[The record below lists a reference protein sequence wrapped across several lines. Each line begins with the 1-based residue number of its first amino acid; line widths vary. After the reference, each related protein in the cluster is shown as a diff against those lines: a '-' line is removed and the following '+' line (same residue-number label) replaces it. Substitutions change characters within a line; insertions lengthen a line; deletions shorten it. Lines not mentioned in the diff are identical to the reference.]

1 MVMATDELVRKA
13 TTTVSTVQPLI
24 PQLWAAQLERNLR
37 KRAVFEQSAVVN
49 TDLLAPGA
57 GDKVYIPILPDL
69 AAATAQTEGVD
80 MTVNAL
86 NTATSVALQPTE
98 YGTAIEITRKALD
111 RMKYDGMA
119 ATLDR
124 LAYSMSLAIE
134 GAFAA
139 LYNASVPGTANKL
152 PQVYPNGHSS
162 ANVVAGDIFSDAV
175 MLKAIATLQQANNVP
190 FDDGYWRLYISPTQ
204 WVSLLNDA
212 NTRQDIRWAAPER
225 LLNGE
230 VGILHGCRIIVTNY
244 IPGASGNTA
253 IVENTSVDVSKAF
266 LLAPRAIAIAYKRRP
281 EVIVDPT
288 LYDMGRR
295 RRFGVTAD
303 FDAELLHN
311 ERGVIISTAD
321 V

>member
-1 MVMATDELVRKA
+1 MATDELVRKA
-13 TTTVSTVQPLI
+13 TTTTTTVQPLI

-49 TDLLAPGA
+49 TDLLAPEA

-69 AAATAQTEGVD
+69 AAATAQTEGAD
-80 MTVNAL
+80 MAVIAL
-86 NTATSVALQPTE
+86 NTATSVALTPTE
-98 YGTAIEITRKALD
+98 YGTAVEITRKALD

-139 LYNASVPGTANKL
+139 LYNAVVPGTANKM
-152 PQVYPNGHSS
+152 PVVYPNGHASGTI
-162 ANVVAGDIFSDAV
+162 VAADTFSDAV
-175 MLKAIATLQQANNVP
+175 MLTAIAKLQQANNVP
-190 FDDGYWRLYISPTQ
+190 YDDGYWRLYMSPTQ
-204 WVSLLNDA
+204 WVSLLGDA

-253 IVENTSVDVSKAF
+253 ITENTIGVSKAM

-311 ERGVIISTAD
+311 ERGVVITSAD